1 MPSFS
6 HAILTSRKNK
16 KRRNVSVLCTPSF
29 AIFVHQ
35 IMLEKLETSSLCSR
49 TLISLTPARLSDRR
63 SMESSVHSHQRVSR
77 YESGLMTVLLRLSI
91 EFVLIDSNMLIIF
104 VMQA

>member
-1 MPSFS
+1 MPY
-6 HAILTSRKNK
+6 LVVEKTK
-16 KRRNVSVLCTPSF
+16 KGEMSPVLRTPSF

-49 TLISLTPARLSDRR
+49 TLISPTSAQLSDRR

-77 YESGLMTVLLRLSI
+77 YESGLMTVLLRPSI

-104 VMQA
+104 MMQA